1 MSQGIRDETSLRER
15 KKQQTRDQLIDAAF
29 ALFGERGFDH
39 VSTAEI
45 AEQANV
51 SERTFYRYFP
61 TKEDVIFP
69 DAEEKMLHVDDLVAN
84 LPESMSI
91 VAGLRAG
98 IKAISLETQ
107 ESTELQFA
115 RARLVMSTPSLQNL
129 IMQREQE
136 WVESFADAIAARL
149 DLDQDED
156 IRPELTAAVI
166 VAVFRV
172 VMKRWIHSGGQESI
186 NVMID
191 EALAFIGTGLV
202 A

>member
-1 MSQGIRDETSLRER
+1 MIRGLRDETSLRER

-29 ALFGERGFDH
+29 ALFEQRGYDH
-39 VSTAEI
+39 VSAAEI

-69 DAEEKMLHVDDLVAN
+69 DADEKMRHVDDLVAN
-84 LPESMSI
+84 LPKSMS
-91 VAGLRAG
+91 VLQGMRAG
-98 IKAISLETQ
+98 IRAISLETQ
-107 ESTELQFA
+107 ESTELQLA
-115 RARLVMSTPSLQNL
+115 RARLVMSTPSLQSL
-129 IMQREQE
+129 IMRREQE

-149 DLDQDED
+149 DLDQDQD
-156 IRPELTAAVI
+156 IRPEITAAVI

-172 VMKRWIHSGGQESI
+172 VMKRWIHSGGQEPI

-191 EALAFIGTGLV
+191 EALAFLGTGLV